1 MHLPLIERQPRCKAL
16 CVGGGGGERGMGMIF
31 ASSSHE
37 KFSLENQILFLCAK
51 KQGGVNSV
59 IVFLSLRGNVS
70 VVTSCAK
77 MSRHL
82 FEG

>member
-1 MHLPLIERQPRCKAL
+1 MHLPLTERQPRCKAL
-16 CVGGGGGERGMGMIF
+16 CGGGGRGMGMIF
-31 ASSSHE
+31 ASSSNE

-70 VVTSCAK
+70 VVTSCA
-77 MSRHL
+77 
-82 FEG
+82 

>member
-1 MHLPLIERQPRCKAL
+1 
-16 CVGGGGGERGMGMIF
+16 MIF
-31 ASSSHE
+31 YSSSHE
-37 KFSLENQILFLCAK
+37 KFPLENQILFLCAK